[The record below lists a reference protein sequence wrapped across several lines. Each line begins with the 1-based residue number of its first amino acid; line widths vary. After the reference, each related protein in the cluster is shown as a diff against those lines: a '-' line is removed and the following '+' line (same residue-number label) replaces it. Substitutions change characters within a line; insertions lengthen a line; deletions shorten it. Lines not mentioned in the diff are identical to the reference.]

1 MPHKTSELE
10 NGSKYC
16 ILPGMNKMN
25 YITLPIAL
33 TLIRL
38 IVSPLVLPIL
48 IVYLLPY
55 DCWPI
60 NVILTVLFAGL
71 SLTDFFDG
79 YLARKY
85 NMTSK
90 IGSSLDNI
98 ADKFLT
104 YCTFVALLAIGKI
117 YFLWVIIFIG
127 RDFLVMGLRQIA
139 LENNFSLPVDYI
151 GKVKTMTQLL
161 LLTWL
166 IVRPMHPSAALAYTI
181 QNIETIL
188 LSAAILF
195 TFLSGY
201 HYFTKCFRQL
211 KGK

>member
-1 MPHKTSELE
+1 
-10 NGSKYC
+10 
-16 ILPGMNKMN
+16 MNISH

-60 NVILTVLFAGL
+60 NVILTALFAGL

-85 NMTSK
+85 HMTSK

-117 YFLWVIIFIG
+117 YFFWVIIFIG
-127 RDFLVMGLRQIA
+127 RDFFVMGLRQIA
-139 LENNFSLPVDYI
+139 LENNFVLPVDYI
-151 GKVKTMTQLL
+151 GKVKTTTQSL

-166 IVRPMHPSAALAYTI
+166 IARPMHPSATHASMIY
-181 QNIETIL
+181 NIEMIL
-188 LSAAILF
+188 LSTAVIF
-195 TFLSGY
+195 TLISGY